1 MFNGCEFG
9 QRAGRKR
16 ARAAGSLCE
25 VLRGKVLLEENKE
38 PVVTAGPGQA
48 KVVLGGFREEV
59 VLPACKTAQG
69 NEPWEPEYTIG
80 EGGMK
85 KAAE

>member
-1 MFNGCEFG
+1 M
-9 QRAGRKR
+9 
-16 ARAAGSLCE
+16 
-25 VLRGKVLLEENKE
+25 
-38 PVVTAGPGQA
+38 
-48 KVVLGGFREEV
+48 LGGFREEV

-69 NEPWEPEYTIG
+69 NEPWEPGYTIG